1 MQFSDLEKHYILSR
15 AWHEYQPSIV
25 KGMDE
30 SASGQVWSSAAASW
44 TDDQRVE
51 FKNFDSLMFQAYNWR
66 SYAVC
71 RLMMS
76 DKFMKAAYPTV
87 PPKVDLKEV
96 EEAGFKK
103 RTFVIGM
110 YIAWFANTLWK
121 KGEDEDQT
129 QFERRKDFH
138 DYEFGYLCKEAIT
151 DSTFPRE
158 EIHKELGRA
167 RDTVNN
173 IASIVYNARNK

>member
-15 AWHEYQPSIV
+15 AELEYRSSIV

-30 SASGQVWSSAAASW
+30 SASKQVWSAAAAGW
-44 TDDQRVE
+44 TDDQRE
-51 FKNFDSLMFQAYNWR
+51 EWKNFDSLMFQAYSWR
-66 SYAVC
+66 AYEAM
-71 RLMMS
+71 RLMMTAEALKVS
-76 DKFMKAAYPTV
+76 ITPV

-158 EIHKELGRA
+158 EIHKELGKA
-167 RDTVNN
+167 RDTVKN